1 MTETNMTETN
11 MTESDMK
18 ESNMTES
25 ANPLVAFSDQAARLV
40 GRAAAGIVAVH
51 GGGRRSTS
59 GIHWRPGI
67 IVTAEEVLE
76 RDENIKVTLAGGRV
90 VEAAL
95 AGRDPTTDVA
105 VLRFQPD
112 GFAVAQTADAASLR
126 AGHVVLAVG
135 NHQGAPVASLGI
147 VAVAGGTWHSQ
158 RGGAIDSLIRLDMAL
173 SPAAEGGALVDTQGR
188 VVGMAVLGPRRRVLA
203 IPTLTIDRVVDQLLA
218 KGHVFRGYLGA
229 GLQPVRLGRPPA
241 DAQASG
247 SGRGILV
254 VSLDPDGPAARSGLL
269 VGDIVT
275 AWNAQPVD
283 RVREVMRALGPDSV
297 GQGIDLGLVRGGAAM
312 TLRIVV
318 GERAVA

>member
-1 MTETNMTETN
+1 
-11 MTESDMK
+11 MTESNMAESSMTK
-18 ESNMTES
+18 SNMTES
-25 ANPLVAFSDQAARLV
+25 TNPLVAFSDHAGQLV
-40 GRAAAGIVAVH
+40 ERAAGRIVAVH

-67 IVTAEEVLE
+67 IVTAEEALE
-76 RDENIKVTLAGGRV
+76 RDEDIKVTLPGGRL

-95 AGRDPTTDVA
+95 AGRDPTTDIA

-112 GFAVAQTADAASLR
+112 GLAVAQTADAGSLR

-135 NHQGAPVASLGI
+135 NHQGGRSPVSASWRSRAGLGTASVAAPSTASS
-147 VAVAGGTWHSQ
+147 ASTWCS
-158 RGGAIDSLIRLDMAL
+158 
-173 SPAAEGGALVDTQGR
+173 SPVAEGGALVDTQGR

-203 IPTLTIDRVVDQLLA
+203 IPTATIDRVVDQLLA

-229 GLQPVRLGRPPA
+229 GLQPVRLGRAAGEAQPA
-241 DAQASG
+241 G

-254 VSLDPDGPAARSGLL
+254 VSLDPEGPAARAGLL

-283 RVREVMRALGPDSV
+283 RVREVMRSLGPDSV
-297 GQGIDLGLVRGGAAM
+297 GQAVDLGLLRGGAAM
-312 TLRIVV
+312 TLKIVI